1 MRELL
6 LFVIGAAAGVI
17 SGMGMGGGTLLIP
30 VLTLLMGIPQRQAQG
45 VNMLSFL
52 PAAAA
57 ALYIHKKEG
66 RLELKSSLP
75 VIAAGIVGALFGA
88 LAAGWLKGGMAEK
101 SLRIIFNNLVYYSV
115 YRKIAKGPGLI
126 ENNQTL
132 SRKKH
137 FERKY
142 LY

>member
-6 LFVIGAAAGVI
+6 LFAIGAAAGVA

-30 VLTLLMGIPQRQAQG
+30 ALTLLMGVAQRQAQG

-66 RLELKSSLP
+66 RLELKGSLP
-75 VIAAGIVGALFGA
+75 AIAAGIVGAVGGA
-88 LAAGWLKGGMAEK
+88 LAALWLRGEWLKKAFGLFLTILSVIQFAGK
-101 SLRIIFNNLVYYSV
+101 SP
-115 YRKIAKGPGLI
+115 KG
-126 ENNQTL
+126 
-132 SRKKH
+132 RV
-137 FERKY
+137 
-142 LY
+142 

>member
-30 VLTLLMGIPQRQAQG
+30 ALTLLMGIPQRQAQG

-52 PAAAA
+52 PAAAV

-66 RLELKSSLP
+66 RLELKSSTQFASVSTTARALIWRLSCTVSPTMLTMPTGP
-75 VIAAGIVGALFGA
+75 VTASSA
-88 LAAGWLKGGMAEK
+88 
-101 SLRIIFNNLVYYSV
+101 RIWRRNSMP
-115 YRKIAKGPGLI
+115 R
-126 ENNQTL
+126 L
-132 SRKKH
+132 SMVETTQY
-137 FERKY
+137 FTS
-142 LY
+142 

>member
-57 ALYIHKKEG
+57 ALYIHKKREG
-66 RLELKSSLP
+66 WSLK
-75 VIAAGIVGALFGA
+75 AAC
-88 LAAGWLKGGMAEK
+88 
-101 SLRIIFNNLVYYSV
+101 
-115 YRKIAKGPGLI
+115 P
-126 ENNQTL
+126 
-132 SRKKH
+132 
-137 FERKY
+137 
-142 LY
+142 

>member
-6 LFVIGAAAGVI
+6 LFVMGAAAGVI

-30 VLTLLMGIPQRQAQG
+30 ALTLLMGIPQRQAQG

-52 PAAAA
+52 PAAAV

-75 VIAAGIVGALFGA
+75 VIAGGLLGAVAGALF
-88 LAAGWLKGGMAEK
+88 AARLSEEWLKKAFGLFLTILSIIQYGGI
-101 SLRIIFNNLVYYSV
+101 R
-115 YRKIAKGPGLI
+115 RKGRL
-126 ENNQTL
+126 
-132 SRKKH
+132 
-137 FERKY
+137 
-142 LY
+142 

>member
-1 MRELL
+1 MRGLCI
-6 LFVIGAAAGVI
+6 FAIAAAAGVI

-30 VLTLLMGIPQRQAQG
+30 ALTLLMGIPQRQAQG

-75 VIAAGIVGALFGA
+75 
-88 LAAGWLKGGMAEK
+88 
-101 SLRIIFNNLVYYSV
+101 
-115 YRKIAKGPGLI
+115 
-126 ENNQTL
+126 
-132 SRKKH
+132 
-137 FERKY
+137 
-142 LY
+142 

>member
-30 VLTLLMGIPQRQAQG
+30 ALTLLMGIPQRQAQG

-75 VIAAGIVGALFGA
+75 IIAAGIVGALAGA
-88 LAAGWLKGGMAEK
+88 LAAGWLEEEWLKKAFGLFLTILSIIQYIGRSPKG
-101 SLRIIFNNLVYYSV
+101 RV
-115 YRKIAKGPGLI
+115 
-126 ENNQTL
+126 
-132 SRKKH
+132 
-137 FERKY
+137 
-142 LY
+142 

>member
-6 LFVIGAAAGVI
+6 LFAIGAAAGVI

-30 VLTLLMGIPQRQAQG
+30 ALTLLMGIHQRQAQG

-52 PAAAA
+52 PAAAV

-88 LAAGWLKGGMAEK
+88 PRRHAVETAARTRLGAAAFARAVPAG
-101 SLRIIFNNLVYYSV
+101 
-115 YRKIAKGPGLI
+115 
-126 ENNQTL
+126 
-132 SRKKH
+132 SR
-137 FERKY
+137 RNG
-142 LY
+142 